1 MDYHKVMQLG
11 LMPLSRTK
19 PNERGKSRRT
29 PDDPASDTAAASS
42 PVATQVEQDPTVLD
56 KPLENVAR

>member
-1 MDYHKVMQLG
+1 MDYRKVMQLG

-19 PNERGKSRRT
+19 PKERGKSRRN
-29 PDDPASDTAAASS
+29 PDDPATDPAAASS

-56 KPLENVAR
+56 EPVENVAH